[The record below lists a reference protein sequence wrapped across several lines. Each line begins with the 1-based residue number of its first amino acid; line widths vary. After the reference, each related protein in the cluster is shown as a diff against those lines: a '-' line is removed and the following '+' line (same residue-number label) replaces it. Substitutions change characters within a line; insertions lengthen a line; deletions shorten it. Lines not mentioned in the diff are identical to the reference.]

1 MTRKDYIK
9 LAAYLSEALDDIIEP
24 GAPLLDS
31 DVGKQMAGFAA
42 AVGGVASALKS
53 DNGRFDADKFIDAV
67 MK

>member
-9 LAAYLSEALDDIIEP
+9 LAAYLSEALDDVTAGEQ
-24 GAPLLDS
+24 L
-31 DVGKQMAGFAA
+31 VGFAA
-42 AVGGVASALKS
+42 AVSGIASALKS